1 MILSCLVCTKVYTRV
16 DNINQ
21 WVRWHPRGHLIMA
34 GSEDS
39 TVWLW
44 NADKNAYLS
53 MFSGHRSS
61 VTCGEFT
68 PDGSYLIIS

>member
-1 MILSCLVCTKVYTRV
+1 
-16 DNINQ
+16 
-21 WVRWHPRGHLIMA
+21 MA

-44 NADKNAYLS
+44 NADKNAWLNT
-53 MFSGHRSS
+53 FSGHRSS

-68 PDGSYLIIS
+68 PDGSSFILVI

>member
-1 MILSCLVCTKVYTRV
+1 
-16 DNINQ
+16 
-21 WVRWHPRGHLIMA
+21 MA

-44 NADKNAYLS
+44 NADKNAWLNT
-53 MFSGHRSS
+53 FSGHRSS

-68 PDGSYLIIS
+68 PDGSSFTIESIMVLSALY